1 MAYISKDVWAERF
14 KGWLITGCAVR
25 NNHILYLCARQD
37 IPEERASSMW
47 DSEIPSRLVALFLDD
62 LQEPYAHQEFSRFNK
77 PKVGVAI
84 FPLEQGLLS
93 SDSEQ
98 GAVWVMGSGGPWPME
113 YIDESTWPSTRR
125 LKCIDGYTYSVCLF
139 RDVYKRID
147 MGEWVRLD
155 KGLPE
160 DNVSV
165 DYGFKDIDAFSDT
178 DFYAV
183 GGCGDVWRYDGDSW
197 SQCRFPSDEQ
207 LSTVTCAPDG
217 NVYIGGEGCSLWMG
231 REHSWQKVARGGST
245 ILWNESVWFQDKL
258 WLSSDYQLRV
268 WDGQALQLPMDGDNM
283 VVLSGHIDARD
294 GVLVVASSRYV
305 DMFDGEQWH
314 SIVEPY

>member
-1 MAYISKDVWAERF
+1 
-14 KGWLITGCAVR
+14 
-25 NNHILYLCARQD
+25 
-37 IPEERASSMW
+37 
-47 DSEIPSRLVALFLDD
+47 
-62 LQEPYAHQEFSRFNK
+62 
-77 PKVGVAI
+77 
-84 FPLEQGLLS
+84 
-93 SDSEQ
+93 
-98 GAVWVMGSGGPWPME
+98 MGSGGPWPME
-113 YIDESTWPSTRR
+113 YIDESTWPGTKLS
-125 LKCIDGYTYSVCLF
+125 CIYGYAYAVGVH
-139 RDVYKRID
+139 RHVYKRCD
-147 MGEWVRLD
+147 MGKWIKLD

-160 DNVSV
+160 FNGGTDK
-165 DYGFKDIDAFSDT
+165 GFDDIDAFSDT

-268 WDGQALQLPMDGDNM
+268 WDGQALQLPMDGDNK

-294 GVLVVASSRYV
+294 GVLVVARSRYV
-305 DMFDGEQWH
+305 DMFDGQQWH